1 MNLRLSITIICILAA
16 VIFSCSTTSDPNQQF
31 EKTAGDY
38 IEDYL
43 RLYPE
48 SATRLGDHRYD
59 HLLNDY
65 SLAGVRKSVEM
76 NRKYLR
82 ELDKIDACQLSLT
95 NSTDLLIL
103 RHRIEKSIFSA
114 EILKGHE
121 WNPLIYNAGGAIY
134 NLIARESAPLE
145 IRLGYVQKRL
155 EAIPEMLHQ
164 AKTNLKN
171 PPQIFTETA
180 ILRSKGT
187 VTLIRDQLTEFVEQV
202 PQMEAEFYPVRNMAV
217 TALQDYIVWLENDLL
232 PRSNGDFRLGEAK
245 FRQKLAYT
253 LESDISMEEIFERA
267 WDDLTVTQNELY
279 ETALEIYR
287 RDHPNIKMTDDPEK
301 RKILVKT
308 VLDRLADSHPNN
320 ETIVP
325 TIEKCLE
332 ETRQFTVAQDF
343 VTVPDEP
350 IRIIV
355 MPEFQRGVAS
365 AYCDSPGPLEK
376 DRQTFYAISPAPVDW
391 TEEQVISTFREDN
404 NYMLHDLTIHEAM
417 PGHYL
422 QLAHANKFK
431 APTMVRAIFKSGPFI
446 EGWATYAERL
456 MVDHGYGGPEVRM
469 QMLKMH
475 LRVIIN
481 AIIDQKIHT
490 ANMTEEEALDLM
502 IREGYQEPGEAAGK
516 WRRACLTST
525 QLTTYFVGNLEMNDI
540 RRVYEAKHG
549 PEIDLKAFHDEL
561 LSYGSPP
568 LKYVRELMG
577 L

>member
-1 MNLRLSITIICILAA
+1 MKLKLSINIMCILTV
-16 VIFSCSTTSDPNQQF
+16 VIFSCSTSGDPDLQF
-31 EKTAGDY
+31 EKVAGNY

-43 RLYPE
+43 KLYPE

-59 HLLNDY
+59 HRLNDY

-76 NRKYLR
+76 NRNYLR
-82 ELDKIDACQLSLT
+82 KLDKIEVCQLSQTNLT
-95 NSTDLLIL
+95 DYQIL
-103 RHRIEKSIFSA
+103 RQRIDKSIFSA
-114 EILKGHE
+114 EILKEHE

-134 NLIARESAPLE
+134 NIIARESAPLE

-155 EAIPEMLHQ
+155 EQIPEMLNQ
-164 AKTNLKN
+164 AKINLQN

-217 TALQDYIVWLENDLL
+217 TALQNYIVWLENDLL
-232 PRSNGDFRLGEAK
+232 PSSKGDFRLGEEK
-245 FRQKLAYT
+245 FRQKLAFT
-253 LESDISMEEIFERA
+253 LESEITMEEILERA
-267 WDDLTVTQNELY
+267 GDDLIVTQNELY
-279 ETALEIYR
+279 ETAFEIYR
-287 RDHPNIKMTDDPEK
+287 QDHPGVKLTDDPVK

-308 VLDRLADSHPNN
+308 VLDKLADSHPNN
-320 ETIVP
+320 ETIVS
-325 TIEKCLE
+325 TIEKCLQ
-332 ETRQFTVAQDF
+332 ETRDFAVAQDF

-350 IRIIV
+350 IQIIV
-355 MPEFQRGVAS
+355 MPEFQRGAAS
-365 AYCDSPGPLEK
+365 AYCDAPGPLEK
-376 DRQTFYAISPAPVDW
+376 DRQTFYAISPAPADW
-391 TEEQVISTFREDN
+391 SEEQVISTFREDN
-404 NYMLHDLTIHEAM
+404 NYMLQDLTIHEAM

-422 QLAHANKFK
+422 QLAHANRFK
-431 APTMVRAIFKSGPFI
+431 APTMVRAIFKSGPFL

-456 MVDHGYGGPEVRM
+456 MSDYGYGGPEVRM

-490 ANMTEEEALDLM
+490 AGMTEEEAIDLM
-502 IREGYQEPGEAAGK
+502 INEGYQEPGEAAGK

-540 RRVYEAKHG
+540 RRAYEAELGADFDIK
-549 PEIDLKAFHDEL
+549 EFHDEV

-568 LKYVRELMG
+568 LKFIRRMMG

>member
-1 MNLRLSITIICILAA
+1 MCILTV
-16 VIFSCSTTSDPNQQF
+16 VIFSCSTSGDPDLQF
-31 EKTAGDY
+31 EKVAGNY

-43 RLYPE
+43 KLYPE

-59 HLLNDY
+59 HRLNDY

-76 NRKYLR
+76 NRNYLR
-82 ELDKIDACQLSLT
+82 KLDKIEVCQLSQTNLT
-95 NSTDLLIL
+95 DYQIL
-103 RHRIEKSIFSA
+103 RQRIDKSIFSA
-114 EILKGHE
+114 EILKEHE

-134 NLIARESAPLE
+134 NIIARESAPLE

-155 EAIPEMLHQ
+155 EQIPEMLNQ
-164 AKTNLKN
+164 AKINLQN

-217 TALQDYIVWLENDLL
+217 TALQNYIVWLENDLL
-232 PRSNGDFRLGEAK
+232 PSSKGDFRLGEEK
-245 FRQKLAYT
+245 FRQKLAFT
-253 LESDISMEEIFERA
+253 LESEITMEEILERA
-267 WDDLTVTQNELY
+267 GDDLIVTQNELY
-279 ETALEIYR
+279 ETAFEIYR
-287 RDHPNIKMTDDPEK
+287 QDHPGVKLTDDPVK

-308 VLDRLADSHPNN
+308 VLDKLADSHPNN
-320 ETIVP
+320 ETIVS
-325 TIEKCLE
+325 TIEKCLQ
-332 ETRQFTVAQDF
+332 ETRDFAVAQDF

-350 IRIIV
+350 IQIIV
-355 MPEFQRGVAS
+355 MPEFQRGAAS
-365 AYCDSPGPLEK
+365 AYCDAPGPLEK
-376 DRQTFYAISPAPVDW
+376 DRQTFYAISPAPADW
-391 TEEQVISTFREDN
+391 SEEQVISTFREDN
-404 NYMLHDLTIHEAM
+404 NYMLQDLTIHEAM

-422 QLAHANKFK
+422 QLAHANRFK
-431 APTMVRAIFKSGPFI
+431 APTMVRAIFKSGPFL

-456 MVDHGYGGPEVRM
+456 MSDYGYGGPEVRM

-490 ANMTEEEALDLM
+490 AGMTEEEAIDLM
-502 IREGYQEPGEAAGK
+502 INEGYQEPGEAAGK

-540 RRVYEAKHG
+540 RRAYEAELGADFDIK
-549 PEIDLKAFHDEL
+549 EFHDEV

-568 LKYVRELMG
+568 LKFIRRMMG